1 MYWCLFNEGVVI
13 MGFRNGKQVKIELD
27 VIIIDAKQ
35 GKYRRQKKKVNLEA
49 VYIKSAPV
57 ELGHHSCV
65 ELILC
70 LQPERSNV
78 VHLISGFL
86 IHTNNKGFT
95 IAFLNYGSR
104 FKQSLKQLLDSSQSD
119 SPHLQRPAA
128 QPANNH
134 HRKEIFPQLH
144 LVKG

>member
-1 MYWCLFNEGVVI
+1 
-13 MGFRNGKQVKIELD
+13 MGFRNGKPIKIELD
-27 VIIIDAKQ
+27 VIIVDTQ
-35 GKYRRQKKKVNLEA
+35 QEKYRHQKKKVNLEA

-57 ELGHHSCV
+57 EFGRHSFV

-70 LQPERSNV
+70 LQSEHSNV

-86 IHTNNKGFT
+86 IHTNNKGFA

-104 FKQSLKQLLDSSQSD
+104 FKQSLKQLLDSQSD
-119 SPHLQRPAA
+119 SRYPPASLTTKN
-128 QPANNH
+128 Q
-134 HRKEIFPQLH
+134 HRKEIFPRLH